1 MNRTETAEQLFDL
14 LFLLRKRL
22 VRHAAQQ
29 AKLEFSPMQMHV
41 LFTLCERDCSTM
53 SELAG
58 DVLIAKQQLTPI
70 VDRLVAAG
78 LVLREPDPC
87 DRRVVKI
94 RLSPAG
100 KNFLAEKRL
109 EAIGIFETRIAC
121 LGERDLARLG
131 DALGPLQEVIRK
143 LP

>member
-1 MNRTETAEQLFDL
+1 MDRTDTAEQLFDL
-14 LFLLRKRL
+14 IFLLRKRL
-22 VRHAAQQ
+22 VRHAAQHS
-29 AKLEFSPMQMHV
+29 KPEFSPMQMHV
-41 LFTLCERDCSTM
+41 LFTLCERGCFTM

-58 DVLIAKQQLTPI
+58 EVLIAKQQLTPL
-70 VDRLVAAG
+70 VDRLVSAG
-78 LVLREPDPC
+78 LVLREPDQE

-100 KNFLAEKRL
+100 RDFLAAKRR
-109 EAIGIFETRIAC
+109 EAIGLFETRIAC
-121 LGERDLARLG
+121 LDERDLERLS